1 MKIIFLMKS
10 DRLILFRI
18 LLLFFLVFISM
29 TLISLNIYGLT
40 QTMDLGNLKA
50 ENLRFKDADVTL
62 PKKMMRSG
70 LLRLSNES
78 EQDYAKRATRVI
90 ASGMAHIHW
99 ELYAPSRFH
108 QTVPIWENYI
118 LYAMGK
124 WSGIPEFERYHFSS
138 SEKSIERGI
147 GICGDASILLSQIL
161 NENGIKNHILTVPG
175 HVMVEAHFSEESLLL
190 DPDFGVAFE
199 KGVAYYHENI
209 EQLQKF
215 YNAAGFVDN
224 GEDVV
229 VNGLKQRYRYWDG
242 VSHFITKKYY
252 FEKFSYIAIWVL
264 PLIVLILC
272 FINYQKMMS
281 KK

>member
-1 MKIIFLMKS
+1 
-10 DRLILFRI
+10 
-18 LLLFFLVFISM
+18 M

-161 NENGIKNHILTVPG
+161 NENGIH
-175 HVMVEAHFSEESLLL
+175 
-190 DPDFGVAFE
+190 DFFFG
-199 KGVAYYHENI
+199 
-209 EQLQKF
+209 
-215 YNAAGFVDN
+215 
-224 GEDVV
+224 
-229 VNGLKQRYRYWDG
+229 
-242 VSHFITKKYY
+242 
-252 FEKFSYIAIWVL
+252 
-264 PLIVLILC
+264 
-272 FINYQKMMS
+272 
-281 KK
+281 